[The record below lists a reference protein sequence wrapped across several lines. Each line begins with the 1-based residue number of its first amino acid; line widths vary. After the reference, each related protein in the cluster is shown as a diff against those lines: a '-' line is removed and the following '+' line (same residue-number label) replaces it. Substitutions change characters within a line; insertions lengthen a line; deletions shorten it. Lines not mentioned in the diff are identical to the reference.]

1 MHASDYLENK
11 LLDHVLGNTEFDQP
25 TALYMGL
32 YTADSY
38 LEDNTPTAEVDGGG
52 YSRINV
58 TELGGY
64 SEAADG
70 TSKNIEDMEFPTATS
85 DWGTVTHL
93 ALLDAATGGNVLIWA
108 PLVSAR
114 SVISG
119 DSVRIRANAHTIT
132 IS

>member
-1 MHASDYLENK
+1 MHASNYLENK
-11 LLDHVLGNTEFDQP
+11 LLDHVLGNTAFAQP
-25 TALYMGL
+25 SNLYMAL

-38 LEDNTPTAEVDGGG
+38 LEDGTPTAEIDAGG
-52 YSRINV
+52 YSRIDV
-58 TELGGY
+58 TNLGGY
-64 SEAADG
+64 SAAVDG
-70 TSKNIEDMEFPTATS
+70 SSKNTADMEFPTATA

-114 SVISG
+114 QVISG